1 MKCYSFIDGSTTKFV
16 LKSYLSSGDMGVSS
30 DLIDR
35 SNTGDNPR
43 CRALEDVKSYLP
55 LDGSTVLVLLSIIDD
70 QKKKSA

>member
-1 MKCYSFIDGSTTKFV
+1 
-16 LKSYLSSGDMGVSS
+16 MGVSL